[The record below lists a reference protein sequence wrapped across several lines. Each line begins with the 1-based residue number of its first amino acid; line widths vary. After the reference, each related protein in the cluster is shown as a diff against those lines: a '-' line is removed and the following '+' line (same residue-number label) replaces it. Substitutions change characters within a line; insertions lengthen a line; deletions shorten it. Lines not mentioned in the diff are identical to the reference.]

1 MDRYTPSMVIVVIF
15 TSQVKKMFN
24 VQLKLK
30 KTPKPMQITFANPC
44 MGRVLRQ
51 GAFQKVIT
59 MKAEVWEHRFIGLVL
74 ASINLM
80 GKR

>member
-1 MDRYTPSMVIVVIF
+1 MDRCTPLMVIVVIF
-15 TSQVKKMFN
+15 TSQVKRMFN

-30 KTPKPMQITFANPC
+30 KTLKPMQITFANPC
-44 MGRVLRQ
+44 MDQVLSR
-51 GAFQKVIT
+51 GAFLKGIT